1 MKINSLAIL
10 KATSKLMLAGAVL
23 LLSDGCSD
31 KCKKITCYNG
41 GFCNDGI
48 CSCQTGYEGDDC
60 TMEVR
65 AKFLGTYNVNDHCT
79 ITGDTSYTVNIA
91 AAADEV
97 LEVEIANFNN
107 DFSNSVRAV
116 VTGNNIN
123 IPPQAPDLDGRAVS
137 GNGVFS
143 GSNTITWSY
152 TITFPSGPPNSCSNS
167 VWTK

>member
-79 ITGDTSYTVNIA
+79 ITGDTTYTVNVA

-107 DFSNSVRAV
+107 DFSNPITSVLNPFSFPFSILMQLQARV
-116 VTGNNIN
+116 ICTMELYVERKGNN
-123 IPPQAPDLDGRAVS
+123 
-137 GNGVFS
+137 FS
-143 GSNTITWSY
+143 L
-152 TITFPSGPPNSCSNS
+152 
-167 VWTK
+167 